1 MLMIIAGVIGAMGL
15 ISVVFRRTLLG
26 LLIGIQLMF
35 LGATMMFVLSGIF
48 ASAGVSSESLPRVH
62 GQVGGLL
69 IALGAVGQL
78 AAGFSLAIRQFY
90 LKNRTEMDDLRSL
103 KH

>member
-1 MLMIIAGVIGAMGL
+1 MVIAGLVGAMGL
-15 ISVVFRRTLLG
+15 LSIVYRRTMLG
-26 LLIGIQLMF
+26 ILIGIQLMF
-35 LGATMMFVLSGIF
+35 LGATMMFVISGIY
-48 ASAGVSSESLPRVH
+48 AANGALGEQLPRIH
-62 GQVGGLL
+62 GQAGGLL

-78 AAGFSLAIRQFY
+78 AAGFALAIRQFY